1 MWNMR
6 EMKREEKMVDTRPAL
21 GTFLMVNS
29 TGEGLCSSE
38 MYRVQAAKRRKKKIK
53 VETKSWEERT
63 AVAEAWVVV

>member
-1 MWNMR
+1 MR

-63 AVAEAWVVV
+63 AVAEA